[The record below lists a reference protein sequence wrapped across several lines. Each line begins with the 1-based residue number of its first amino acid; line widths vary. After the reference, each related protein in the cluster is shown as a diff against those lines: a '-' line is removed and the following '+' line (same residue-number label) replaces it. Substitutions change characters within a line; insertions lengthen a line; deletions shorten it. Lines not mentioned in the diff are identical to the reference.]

1 MSWTTPFSF
10 LSKTSK
16 QFWSITANRTT
27 ALPPFSHHIS
37 ILHTFSSACSS
48 SAFQCKNAAPIC
60 FNLFSRL
67 KAVFEAIN
75 GIIIKT
81 LRSET

>member
-10 LSKTSK
+10 LSKTSQ
-16 QFWSITANRTT
+16 QFCILFPLLIHLQPFNVRT
-27 ALPPFSHHIS
+27 
-37 ILHTFSSACSS
+37 LH
-48 SAFQCKNAAPIC
+48 APIW
-60 FNLFSRL
+60 FNLFSCL